1 MINIKLAI
9 RDFLD
14 NLSGLIILFLQIF
27 ISIFCVT
34 LVLNQYQSDRKNY
47 NAIKNAQAYN
57 IVTFNSLNSSSPT
70 HTNNITSNLNTIIRN
85 YPSFTLYTDET
96 IPGLNAYRLFGNLP
110 QLVST
115 QFINQD
121 NLLIT
126 SAHTNTL
133 IINEA
138 KSKHRIKD
146 ENIIFMD
153 SILLPQKGSIDLKN
167 TFLIKANEYLETEI
181 FDYRT
186 IEELIHNLTFYN
198 ISNEQ
203 ISEIS
208 HLLSDDYNRFYPN
221 FLNDNEFALLMN
233 TNNRLLLNF
242 FIIVSIFVCI
252 NIFISLRNILN
263 KKKREYYINRMFGLT
278 KKDTSVR
285 LFIFMLLFSFIPCL
299 ISIFISTLF
308 LGLNDSLFI
317 EILIV
322 SVLNIVLFLLFRNTL
337 LKDDIS
343 SEMRSDYDK
352 SY

>member
-138 KSKHRIKD
+138 KSKHRIKMRTSFLW
-146 ENIIFMD
+146 IQ
-153 SILLPQKGSIDLKN
+153 SYYPKKAVLIL
-167 TFLIKANEYLETEI
+167 
-181 FDYRT
+181 RT
-186 IEELIHNLTFYN
+186 HF
-198 ISNEQ
+198 
-203 ISEIS
+203 
-208 HLLSDDYNRFYPN
+208 
-221 FLNDNEFALLMN
+221 
-233 TNNRLLLNF
+233 
-242 FIIVSIFVCI
+242 
-252 NIFISLRNILN
+252 
-263 KKKREYYINRMFGLT
+263 
-278 KKDTSVR
+278 
-285 LFIFMLLFSFIPCL
+285 
-299 ISIFISTLF
+299 
-308 LGLNDSLFI
+308 
-317 EILIV
+317 
-322 SVLNIVLFLLFRNTL
+322 
-337 LKDDIS
+337 
-343 SEMRSDYDK
+343 
-352 SY
+352 